1 MADPLGGD
9 VEDPGAPTTY
19 LEDVDGRPLG
29 DVAADLGAPTTYLE
43 DVTGGPTGRHCQRS
57 RSTRDLYCRRRW
69 RPPWAVMTEIRER
82 PPPVLKISMASPLGG
97 DNGDLGASTIYFED
111 INGGTHGRR

>member
-1 MADPLGGD
+1 MSLVGPLGGIAR
-9 VEDPGAPTTY
+9 DPGAPATY
-19 LEDVDGRPLG
+19 IVDVDSG
-29 DVAADLGAPTTYLE
+29 
-43 DVTGGPTGRHCQRS
+43 
-57 RSTRDLYCRRRW
+57 
-69 RPPWAVMTEIRER
+69 PPWEVMTEIRER